1 MAKFLVSAE
10 RAAKFIQSGQF
21 AVHQAK
27 SAACMVEI
35 DPEKLQI
42 YPVAPQFHEVIELY
56 EHEYMPLD
64 LQSRPN
70 PKAP

>member
-1 MAKFLVSAE
+1 MNKIIVTAE
-10 RAAKFIQSGQF
+10 RAAEFVRVGQF

-64 LQSRPN
+64 RQSGQN
-70 PKAP
+70 QKAP